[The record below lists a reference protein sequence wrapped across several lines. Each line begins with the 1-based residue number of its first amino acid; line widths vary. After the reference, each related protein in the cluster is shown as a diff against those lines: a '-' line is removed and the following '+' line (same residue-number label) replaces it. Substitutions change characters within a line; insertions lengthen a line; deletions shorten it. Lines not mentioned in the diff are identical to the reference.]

1 MHSPTM
7 PTNVHVTDFILYITF
22 ITAFQWV
29 QFSSHLQVNNYES
42 KEKDIFFPQKIVLK
56 QKGKR
61 GQYTKWLSSFPAIPL
76 NGLCN
81 IEDSIIISEN
91 MLQFNFLMDKE
102 KPHCTEIYNKSSIKN
117 KFHSLNIFWNKDYS
131 KQYSTYKRI
140 YFYTADL
147 IENILWFILTIRLF
161 NMTYDSMPLS

>member
-42 KEKDIFFPQKIVLK
+42 KLRKENVVNIPSGLVHSQ
-56 QKGKR
+56 
-61 GQYTKWLSSFPAIPL
+61 QYHSI
-76 NGLCN
+76 CN